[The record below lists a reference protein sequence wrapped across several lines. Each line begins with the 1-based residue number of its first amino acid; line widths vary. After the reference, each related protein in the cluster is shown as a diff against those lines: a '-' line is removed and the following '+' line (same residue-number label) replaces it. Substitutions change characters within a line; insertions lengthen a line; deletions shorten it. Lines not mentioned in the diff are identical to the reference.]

1 MNIGIFTDTYYPHVN
16 GVATSIKMLEEQL
29 RKRGHNVYIFTTSNP
44 LVKEPNSNVFRL
56 PSMPF
61 VFLPTYRI
69 AFFYS
74 PKLLFKMKKFNL
86 DIIHTQTEFSI
97 GIFGK
102 IASEFLKIPVVHTYH
117 TMYEDYVHYIAK
129 GHLISP
135 KMAQRFSRIFCNR
148 AKIVIAP
155 TQKTK
160 DSLLNYGVKRPIEI
174 VPTGITLEK
183 FLKDADNNQISAIK
197 NELHI
202 NQNDFVILFLGRVA
216 KEKSID
222 VLISQMPDILNKISN
237 AKLLIVG
244 DGPYVNVLKNLADE
258 LKVSNSI
265 IFSGQVAWE
274 NINLYYKLA
283 DVFVTASTSETQG
296 LTYIEAMASK
306 IPVIA
311 KNDGSIK
318 NLIEDKKNGY
328 VFDNPNELPNII
340 AKIKNNPDEKLK
352 IIDCAIDK
360 IKDLSA
366 EKFAESVEKIYLS
379 LIKHDV
385 R

>member
-340 AKIKNNPDEKLK
+340 AKIKNNTDEKLK
-352 IIDCAIDK
+352 IH
-360 IKDLSA
+360 L
-366 EKFAESVEKIYLS
+366 
-379 LIKHDV
+379 
-385 R
+385 

>member
-16 GVATSIKMLEEQL
+16 GVATSIKMLEDQL
-29 RKRGHNVYIFTTSNP
+29 KNRGHKVYIFTTSNP
-44 LVKEPNSNVFRL
+44 LAKELNLNVFRL

-61 VFLPTYRI
+61 VFFPTYRI
-69 AFFYS
+69 ALFYS
-74 PKLLFKMKKFNL
+74 PKLLLKMRKFNL

-102 IASEFLKIPVVHTYH
+102 IVSEFFKTPMIHTYH

-129 GHLISP
+129 GYLISH

-160 DSLLNYGVKRPIEI
+160 DSLINYGVIRPIETI
-174 VPTGITLEK
+174 PTGITLEK
-183 FLKDADNNQISAIK
+183 FSADVNNEKIIEMKK
-197 NELHI
+197 NLSLDK
-202 NQNDFVILFLGRVA
+202 NDFVILFLGRVA

-222 VLISQMPDILNKISN
+222 VLISQMPNIIKKIPN

-244 DGPYVNVLKNLADE
+244 GGPYLEILKDLAGH
-258 LKVSNSI
+258 LNILQSV
-265 IFSGQVAWE
+265 IFAGEVAWE

-283 DVFVTASTSETQG
+283 DVFATASTSETQG

-306 IPVIA
+306 IPVVA
-311 KNDGSIK
+311 KNDDSIK
-318 NLIEDKKNGY
+318 NLIADRKNGY
-328 VFDNPNELPNII
+328 VFDNPNELTNII
-340 AKIKNNPDEKLK
+340 TEIKNMPGLK
-352 IIDCAIDK
+352 NQIVSEALSTVK
-360 IKDLSA
+360 NLSA
-366 EKFAESVEKIYLS
+366 EKFAQTVENVYKQ
-379 LIKHDV
+379 IKNK
-385 R
+385 